1 MIDMVAEQGEVKVKR
16 RKEETKAFFYDLILQ
31 YYDINK
37 FKYVKNIY
45 IFFKLKILNN
55 FFLETQGLTYN
66 IPFFMLCPVFSAPL
80 EAASKQSTMI

>member
-1 MIDMVAEQGEVKVKR
+1 VKVKR

-45 IFFKLKILNN
+45 IIFQIKNTKQ
-55 FFLETQGLTYN
+55 FL
-66 IPFFMLCPVFSAPL
+66 S
-80 EAASKQSTMI
+80 

>member
-1 MIDMVAEQGEVKVKR
+1 MKVKR

-55 FFLETQGLTYN
+55 FFLET
-66 IPFFMLCPVFSAPL
+66 
-80 EAASKQSTMI
+80 